1 MAAATKDRRRKYLGV
16 GGDHVPSLGVL
27 EGDILRILWDA
38 GKPQSSVEVYEA
50 MFQLRR
56 TEEREM
62 QSPSTVA
69 VTLSRMVEKGLLSV
83 NRKTGTGKG
92 YYTPTQS
99 RAQVV
104 SRVIDDVSRRLTGK
118 PLSCIIDRLDAQE
131 IGRDRSVNPE
141 RQQPII
147 DDVLAELV
155 KLAAVG

>member
-56 TEEREM
+56 AEEREM

-69 VTLSRMVEKGLLSV
+69 VTLSRMVEKGLLTV

-92 YYTPTQS
+92 YYTPTQT

-118 PLSCIIDRLDAQE
+118 PLSCIIEQLSTSTA
-131 IGRDRSVNPE
+131 GRDLSITSE
-141 RQQPII
+141 RREPIV

>member
-1 MAAATKDRRRKYLGV
+1 MAAATKDRRRTYLGV

-56 TEEREM
+56 TEDREM
-62 QSPSTVA
+62 QSPSTIA

-83 NRKTGTGKG
+83 QRKSGTGKG
-92 YYTPTQS
+92 YYNPTQT

-118 PLSCIIDRLDAQE
+118 PLSCILEKLGQANLGESIPGDDEKAQP
-131 IGRDRSVNPE
+131 VA
-141 RQQPII
+141 
-147 DDVLAELV
+147 DDVIAELV
-155 KLAAVG
+155 KLAAAV